1 MLEIV
6 KDYPFLYQNKHPL
19 SKSKQAMNDA
29 WVTIAQTM
37 RDEFG
42 MMTRVEE
49 LAGELVYLWRNLKD
63 QLKHQRKQARAKYF
77 ENETPPLEMLRR
89 WEFFESIQFM
99 NDELNE
105 QERDSFESLGEVDP
119 LCHSESVTQTVAQI
133 KRSQKHLRENVENNG
148 YEASNLERFLGN
160 LPIDY
165 STEEM
170 TRENTQISPC
180 ASENRE
186 ESTDT
191 SSLTLTTSCYS
202 TKEVKPLL
210 LHSHHQSSF
219 LAKKRSRTSDISPSE
234 ENLENS
240 IDLPARRD
248 PAVLQMIREKGFK
261 LRLIEEVRKR
271 PYLWDPSDEQY
282 GNQTINRKA
291 WMDICNVMNTVFH
304 NDDPMHPQLARKN
317 FKNLRDMFK
326 TRWLESKMGK
336 TSAQRWDYFIPM
348 NFLADVF
355 EKNEDNLDMTT
366 FLNEQLLNGTE
377 DDGTNP
383 SNEEIDLASLLFKRN
398 DDKDDLTVFDYS
410 NDGDEFD
417 AIKRIS
423 EQFNSPST
431 STVAPLN
438 KRARIDN
445 RFDFGEKLS
454 KTPIIT
460 QQQGITN
467 VLKKVMNESIPEPS
481 PILPP
486 LIVSKMS
493 F

>member
-1 MLEIV
+1 MLSA
-6 KDYPFLYQNKHPL
+6 KHSL
-19 SKSKQAMNDA
+19 WFDA
-29 WVTIAQTM
+29 NEEPQKPK
-37 RDEFG
+37 
-42 MMTRVEE
+42 RV
-49 LAGELVYLWRNLKD
+49 
-63 QLKHQRKQARAKYF
+63 
-77 ENETPPLEMLRR
+77 
-89 WEFFESIQFM
+89 
-99 NDELNE
+99 
-105 QERDSFESLGEVDP
+105 
-119 LCHSESVTQTVAQI
+119 
-133 KRSQKHLRENVENNG
+133 
-148 YEASNLERFLGN
+148 
-160 LPIDY
+160 Y
-165 STEEM
+165 S
-170 TRENTQISPC
+170 R
-180 ASENRE
+180 
-186 ESTDT
+186 
-191 SSLTLTTSCYS
+191 
-202 TKEVKPLL
+202 
-210 LHSHHQSSF
+210 
-219 LAKKRSRTSDISPSE
+219 
-234 ENLENS
+234 
-240 IDLPARRD
+240 
-248 PAVLQMIREKGFK
+248 GFK

-467 VLKKVMNESIPEPS
+467 VLKKVSPNLDVAAAAFLNDQDFSKGVTLNFYSCDQQDVQQTVGLFSVGATLDNQHCQQNSVTFGSYHSTKVTVAKVNIAELTLGVPEDLYNEFVTQFNVDPKEKFPLVNCNLDFGQLQMGIGNATMKFSASIYIDRISIS
-481 PILPP
+481 PPTCRLIAYPIKASGFQNSWVFGYS
-486 LIVSKMS
+486 LIVDKCLFLGWDRQVIGFADAKTSNC
-493 F
+493 